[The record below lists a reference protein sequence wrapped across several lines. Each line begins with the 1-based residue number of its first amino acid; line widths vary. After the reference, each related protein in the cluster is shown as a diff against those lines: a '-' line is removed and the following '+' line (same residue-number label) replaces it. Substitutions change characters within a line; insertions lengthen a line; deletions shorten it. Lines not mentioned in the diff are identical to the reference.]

1 MTVDRI
7 GLDAERVSARGSLDG
22 LSGAR
27 VLVTGASGLIG
38 THLLACLAARQDQGA
53 RLDIHAQL
61 RSDPPDHLV
70 PILER
75 SGATLVRADLS
86 SFADYA
92 RLPVADVIVHAAGYA
107 QPLRFMEN
115 PGATLQVGASATLTL
130 LQRLAPGGHLL
141 FTSSAQVY
149 TGLGTGPCTEAMVGT
164 TTPEHPRAAYIE
176 GKRAGEAACHG
187 FRRAGLHATVAR
199 LGDVFGPGTRRH
211 DRRALNS
218 FVEQALTGG
227 EIRMLDAGTAVRTY
241 CYVSDAVDLLW
252 RILLTGREAVY
263 NVGGRSA
270 ATVAGLAAAIGRM
283 TGATIRPGEAAS
295 GVAGAP
301 DALTLDLTRV
311 DREFGVQ
318 PGVSLEDGLE
328 ATIAWQR
335 QLYSS

>member
-1 MTVDRI
+1 MVDRI
-7 GLDAERVSARGSLDG
+7 SQDAERVLARRSLDG

-53 RLDIHAQL
+53 HLDVHAQL

-75 SGATLVRADLS
+75 SRSTLVRADLS
-86 SFADYA
+86 NFSDYP
-92 RLPVADVIVHAAGYA
+92 RLPEADVIVHAAGYA

-115 PGATLQVGASATLTL
+115 PGATLQIGASATLAL

-149 TGLGTGPCTEAMVGT
+149 TGLTTGPCTEAVVGT

-187 FRRAGLHATVAR
+187 LRRAGVHATVAR
-199 LGDVFGPGTRRH
+199 LGDVYGPGTRPH

-218 FVEQALTGG
+218 FVEQALTCG

-252 RILLTGREAVY
+252 RILLTGRETVY
-263 NVGGRSA
+263 NVGGRSVT
-270 ATVAGLAAAIGRM
+270 TVADLAAEIGRM
-283 TGATIRPGEAAS
+283 AGASVRPGGVAA

-301 DALTLDLTRV
+301 DSLTLDLARA
-311 DREFGVQ
+311 DREFGV
-318 PGVSLEDGLE
+318 PPAVSLADGLE

-335 QLYSS
+335 QLYSR